1 MATAPIAHVSR
12 QTLSVLVRLG
22 DPCARVDYMSEQG
35 RHQMALPG
43 LPKHSSHGRGW
54 LCSRRTLPVW
64 TVKRTGTRHKISG
77 FFTAVDDPKLPSV
90 RSCRCCAA
98 IAGRLDVRS
107 ADTMH
112 GLQQL
117 FHNPL
122 TRHILANQILLT
134 ATLVGFDHF
143 EAIEGASHGSCI
155 AINAVKIAQDED
167 IHLGS
172 EETRNGLFRPSDDR
186 FLFVEACV

>member
-1 MATAPIAHVSR
+1 METAASFE
-12 QTLSVLVRLG
+12 VRNAPSSYPTAG
-22 DPCARVDYMSEQG
+22 GAEKSSS
-35 RHQMALPG
+35 LP
-43 LPKHSSHGRGW
+43 R
-54 LCSRRTLPVW
+54 
-64 TVKRTGTRHKISG
+64 
-77 FFTAVDDPKLPSV
+77 PSV
-90 RSCRCCAA
+90 RCCRCRAA
-98 IAGRLDVRS
+98 IAGRLGVRS
-107 ADTMH
+107 ADSMH
-112 GLQQL
+112 ELQQV
-117 FHNPL
+117 FHNPV
-122 TRHILANQILLT
+122 TWHILANQVLLT